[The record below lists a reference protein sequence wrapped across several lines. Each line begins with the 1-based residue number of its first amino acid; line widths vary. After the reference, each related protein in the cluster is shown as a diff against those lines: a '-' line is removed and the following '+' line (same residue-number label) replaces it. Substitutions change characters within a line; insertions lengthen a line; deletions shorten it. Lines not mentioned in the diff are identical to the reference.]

1 MPSYIEG
8 ILLCLLKYK
17 IEYKYIT
24 IVKNNDI
31 MEDTKELI
39 EILAEIKTN
48 QQLLLSQMNEQK
60 GANRRF
66 LIVIYGQVKQLLYL
80 SILVSMAVVVYRDS
94 DENTRK
100 AISSTYL
107 NQLIPALVAGYI
119 GKEVI
124 LKKAKNDEKVEK
136 GDSTED
142 S

>member
-1 MPSYIEG
+1 
-8 ILLCLLKYK
+8 
-17 IEYKYIT
+17 
-24 IVKNNDI
+24 